1 MSLFSLNKVSLS
13 FGDQVI
19 FREANFS
26 LEEGE
31 KVSLIGRNGT
41 GKSTLFRLIL
51 QEIDP
56 DEGEL
61 IFQPDVNF
69 AKLNQALP
77 ADNNLSVREF
87 VKKGLEYHQ

>member
-1 MSLFSLNKVSLS
+1 MTFRSYQVIPSSDKKTLGLLSLNKVSLS

-26 LEEGE
+26 LDAGE
-31 KVSLIGRNGT
+31 KVSLIGRNGS

-61 IFQPDVNF
+61 YSKRTSILQN
-69 AKLNQALP
+69 
-77 ADNNLSVREF
+77 
-87 VKKGLEYHQ
+87 